1 MIKHFDQW
9 RTRNL
14 PLTLAGDANIA
25 TYVANWLLGNA
36 IPDTIPQQY
45 FSAKHNT
52 VIDVRE
58 CGAFIIELENR
69 DNHTGKNFFI
79 QNQAQIA
86 SIANG
91 TFTLWENE
99 NDEMEIFRTYI
110 RKKWLIVPSNSQL
123 AERWVK
129 DSNECTYTNKN
140 ESLANMY
147 ALVRSTTVMVH
158 KDDAQVSY
166 GSRVRKA
173 TRNLSA
179 GRIGE
184 RMDRRTGAIE
194 DNNVRLRD
202 GVRGNLLI
210 ETIIKETND
219 IDEKV
224 IKLHLN
230 SSVKK
235 RIKEKLTSDADQFE
249 TLRKD
254 EVINSLA
261 TVMNQENHKPFNVIQ
276 SQIGY
281 ELTTYQRREI
291 RYSKVITKHIAL
303 VREEL
308 QHREIPFSAIMK
320 ITVLKNLLKVHDKTK
335 QQREFLAKNNL
346 PPRDEDLKLL
356 VFKPEKRSAAEWGDA
371 YKD

>member
-1 MIKHFDQW
+1 
-9 RTRNL
+9 
-14 PLTLAGDANIA
+14 
-25 TYVANWLLGNA
+25 
-36 IPDTIPQQY
+36 
-45 FSAKHNT
+45 
-52 VIDVRE
+52 
-58 CGAFIIELENR
+58 
-69 DNHTGKNFFI
+69 
-79 QNQAQIA
+79 
-86 SIANG
+86 
-91 TFTLWENE
+91 
-99 NDEMEIFRTYI
+99 
-110 RKKWLIVPSNSQL
+110 
-123 AERWVK
+123 
-129 DSNECTYTNKN
+129 
-140 ESLANMY
+140 
-147 ALVRSTTVMVH
+147 
-158 KDDAQVSY
+158 
-166 GSRVRKA
+166 
-173 TRNLSA
+173 
-179 GRIGE
+179 
-184 RMDRRTGAIE
+184 
-194 DNNVRLRD
+194 
-202 GVRGNLLI
+202 
-210 ETIIKETND
+210 
-219 IDEKV
+219 
-224 IKLHLN
+224 LHLN